1 MPVTDPIA
9 DLLTRIRNASLAH
22 HTTAQAPYSKM
33 KGAIAQLFKDEG
45 YIRDF
50 SIVRSG
56 KHRAL
61 RVNLIYGENNQPAIS
76 GLQRVSK
83 PSLRVYSGFEE
94 IPRVFGGLGT
104 AVLSTSKGVMTGHQA
119 WRDKLGGE
127 ILCVVW

>member
-1 MPVTDPIA
+1 
-9 DLLTRIRNASLAH
+9 
-22 HTTAQAPYSKM
+22 M

-50 SIVRSG
+50 SIVRNG
-56 KHRAL
+56 KHKAL

-83 PSLRVYSGFEE
+83 PSLRIYSGFEE

>member
-1 MPVTDPIA
+1 VPVTDPIA
-9 DLLTRIRNASLAH
+9 DMLTRIRNASLAH

-33 KGAIAQLFKDEG
+33 KGAIAQLLKDEG

-56 KHRAL
+56 NHRTL
-61 RVNLIYGENNQPAIS
+61 RMNLIYGDKSKPAIS

-83 PSLRVYSGFEE
+83 PSLRIYSGFQE
-94 IPRVFGGLGT
+94 IPRVYGGLGT
-104 AVLSTSKGVMTGHQA
+104 AVLSTSKGIMSGHRA
-119 WRDKLGGE
+119 WQQKLGGE